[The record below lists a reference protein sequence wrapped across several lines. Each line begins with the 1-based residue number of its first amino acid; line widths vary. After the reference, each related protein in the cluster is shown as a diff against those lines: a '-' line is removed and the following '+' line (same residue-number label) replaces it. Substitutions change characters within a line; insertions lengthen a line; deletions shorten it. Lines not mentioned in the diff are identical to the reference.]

1 MPATD
6 TVKVTSPDFVDDA
19 VMSELVGK
27 VDRDPRMDSGCERV
41 RVSVSHRQICRSLIL
56 VDSKRLQRRRH
67 HEGEYGQSVRYI
79 DPICV
84 LGIHLVPIKS
94 HSHVQTHTELCVYGH
109 EELATV
115 QAPSESFTSAGV
127 RSDLPATSL

>member
-19 VMSELVGK
+19 VMSELVGN
-27 VDRDPRMDSGCERV
+27 VDSGPRTDSGCERV
-41 RVSVSHRQICRSLIL
+41 CVSSTHLPFSHPGGLKTVCSADDTTRVRVSRGSLFDISTRSA
-56 VDSKRLQRRRH
+56 
-67 HEGEYGQSVRYI
+67 Y
-79 DPICV
+79 
-84 LGIHLVPIKS
+84 LGIHIEPIKS

-115 QAPSESFTSAGV
+115 QALSESFTSAGV
-127 RSDLPATSL
+127 RSDLPAASL